1 MDDSFQDD
9 AEDQQW
15 RQAAY
20 EQFIRD
26 EKSEDTAVFTVESI
40 VYAWDN
46 QLRYAMALVE
56 DLTDEQMVL
65 RPGGNMNHPAWI
77 LGHVSLYHPV
87 TVQLLAGEPVDDPKN
102 DPMFGFAGH
111 GPLDDIAKYGGKE
124 TIVSRFATG
133 HENVAQALLAAK
145 ASAFLRP
152 PTLERW
158 AKTYPT
164 VEFMLPD
171 LLLHHESMH
180 IGQISIW
187 RRAAGL
193 SPVKQHDR
201 TPRSGLV
208 QAGK

>member
-1 MDDSFQDD
+1 M
-9 AEDQQW
+9 
-15 RQAAY
+15 
-20 EQFIRD
+20 
-26 EKSEDTAVFTVESI
+26 FTVESI

-46 QLRYAMALVE
+46 QSRYALALVE

-77 LGHVSLYHPV
+77 LGHVSLYHPA
-87 TVQLLAGEPVDDPKN
+87 TLQLLAGDTVNDPKH
-102 DPMFGFAGH
+102 DPLFGYAGH
-111 GPLDDIAKYGGKE
+111 GPLDDIAKYGGKKA
-124 TIVSRFATG
+124 IVSRFATG
-133 HENVAQALLAAK
+133 HENVAKALLAAK
-145 ASAFLRP
+145 PESFRRP

-158 AKTYPT
+158 AKMYPT

-193 SPVKQHDR
+193 AGVTIPGA
-201 TPRSGLV
+201 TPRRGLRP
-208 QAGK
+208 ASFES